1 MSIQN
6 LNLDRIKH
14 LQNELNEKL
23 TKKLNKSV
31 VFADSQFLEWFHLT
45 LGLDKLLKSVDIHN
59 IKKLSSFQVN
69 YLNLKNSISNKI
81 T

>member
-1 MSIQN
+1 MSIQTN

-23 TKKLNKSV
+23 IKKLNKSV

-45 LGLDKLLKSVDIHN
+45 LGLDKLL
-59 IKKLSSFQVN
+59 
-69 YLNLKNSISNKI
+69 
-81 T
+81 